1 MSSKQTQS
9 RHDEL
14 KALLLREIRNSGL
27 NTRLPSENMLA
38 SQFGVCRATVNK
50 VMVELEREHYI
61 VRQRGK
67 GTFVIPRD
75 QKFENVNPLLTGG
88 RIISVYPDFFSYP
101 DWEITHRL
109 ELAALKNNCELLS
122 LKLQP
127 TSKLDTLLEL
137 LDSESGITGII
148 IRVGFNLTESITR
161 ELETTRIPT
170 VVLLPPP
177 AFANDLTYVYGD
189 NRRSGY
195 LKAEC
200 LLRHG
205 HRQIGYVSDIPRQ
218 GSGMLHMEGV
228 KQALYEYKL
237 NYRDLKRT
245 DLRVENWSNP
255 LLTGYRIA
263 ADLLDHHPLTA
274 LITDS
279 IPGALGALRAL
290 YERKLRCPD
299 DVSIV
304 SSGNFFG
311 QEELG
316 CPALTTTSVSG
327 QQVVDRVFELLLSP
341 APHSRTNPIEPIL
354 VERESVHTINS

>member
-1 MSSKQTQS
+1 MSFQKVQS

-14 KALLLREIRNSGL
+14 KALLLREIRTSGP

-38 SQFGVCRATVNK
+38 SQFGVCRTTVNK

-61 VRQRGK
+61 VRRRGK

-75 QKFENVNPLLTGG
+75 QKFENVNPLQAGG

-101 DWEITHRL
+101 EWETTHWI

-122 LKLQP
+122 VKLQP

-137 LDSESGITGII
+137 LDSKSGITGII
-148 IRVGFNLTESITR
+148 IRVGFNLTESVTR
-161 ELETTRIPT
+161 ELETTGIPT
-170 VVLLPPP
+170 VILLPPLE
-177 AFANDLTYVYGD
+177 FANDLFFVYGD
-189 NRRSGY
+189 NRRAGY

-205 HRQIGYVSDIPRQ
+205 HRQIGYVSDISRH
-218 GSGMLHMEGV
+218 SSWMLHMKGV
-228 KQALYEYKL
+228 KQALYKYKL

-245 DLRVENWSNP
+245 NLRVENWSNP
-255 LLTGYRIA
+255 LINGYRIA
-263 ADLLDHHPLTA
+263 ADLLDHHQLTA

-279 IPGALGALRAL
+279 LPGALGSLRAL
-290 YERKLRCPD
+290 HERKLRCPD

-304 SSGNFFG
+304 SSDNFFG
-311 QEELG
+311 MEELG
-316 CPALTTTSVSG
+316 CPSMTTTCVPV
-327 QQVVDRVFELLLSP
+327 QKLVDRAFELLLSS
-341 APHSRTNPIEPIL
+341 APRNRINPIEPIL
-354 VERESVHTINS
+354 VERESVRKIES